1 MVEAVNRLIGNLLSG
16 VGEVF
21 LPDVGSLYVEQQGAR
36 RVDKQTI
43 LPPSRSVSFSSS
55 ERGASLVGE
64 IARAAGVDE
73 AKAEEIYQTW
83 LARTRSEN
91 TLTIEGIGELKF
103 KNFIVT
109 SEFEKILNPAGHAP
123 IKIRVERSFDW
134 VLWLGVVAI
143 IIAAG
148 LFGYQYL
155 WSSRAVVEEQPIVA
169 TEIVETVE
177 TTDTAILADTLAT
190 KEQPSSSDEFA
201 ESGTL
206 LATPAAEPVAP
217 ASEKTVE
224 QPASKPQTPSP
235 EPTEEQPSGTGQAA
249 AFDVLTTVSGRCY
262 VVLGVFSTKENA
274 VRAVKDTQ
282 KKSPQ
287 WQCRIYRMG
296 AKFMVSPFE
305 GASAA
310 CTQFIG
316 EDNGT
321 HSGMW
326 PYNAR

>member
-16 VGEVF
+16 AGEVF
-21 LPDVGSLYVEQQGAR
+21 LPGVGSLYVEQQGAQ

-43 LPPSRSVSFSSS
+43 LPPSRSVSFSSQ

-83 LARTRSEN
+83 LARTRVED
-91 TLTIEGIGELKF
+91 TLTIEEVGVLKF
-103 KNFIVT
+103 KNFVVT
-109 SEFEKILNPAGHAP
+109 PDFDKILNPAGRAP
-123 IKIRVERSFDW
+123 VKIRVAKRGFDW

-143 IIAAG
+143 VIAGG

-155 WSSRAVVEEQPIVA
+155 WSPNMCGDPKPVVA
-169 TEIVETVE
+169 TEIVSSVAPVVE
-177 TTDTAILADTLAT
+177 EVADT
-190 KEQPSSSDEFA
+190 
-201 ESGTL
+201 TL
-206 LATPAAEPVAP
+206 LQEHALASETPAEAEAVPTVPAQPVEP
-217 ASEKTVE
+217 AV
-224 QPASKPQTPSP
+224 PASKPQAETP
-235 EPTEEQPSGTGQAA
+235 QPAVAQASGTGSGQAA
-249 AFDVLTTVSGRCY
+249 TSDVLSTVSGNTY
-262 VVLGVFSTKENA
+262 VVLGVFSSVENA
-274 VRAVKDTQ
+274 LRAVKEAQ
-282 KKSPQ
+282 EKSPQ

-305 GASAA
+305 GTAAA

-316 EDNGT
+316 EDNGA
-321 HSGMW
+321 HAGMW